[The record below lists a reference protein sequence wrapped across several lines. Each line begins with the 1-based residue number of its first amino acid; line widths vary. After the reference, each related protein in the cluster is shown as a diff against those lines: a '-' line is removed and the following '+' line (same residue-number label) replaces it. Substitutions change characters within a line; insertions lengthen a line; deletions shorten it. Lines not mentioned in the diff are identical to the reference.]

1 MLFQSPWS
9 MMDLW
14 ETPAA
19 EAAVARPAL
28 KDCPEYLSR
37 FSTEPSLLR

>member
-1 MLFQSPWS
+1 MLLQSLWS

-19 EAAVARPAL
+19 ETAVARPAL
-28 KDCPEYLSR
+28 KECPEYLSR
-37 FSTEPSLLR
+37 FSTEPNLLR